1 MSAGLDL
8 TGFDPMLKDHYS
20 PLAVPNIAFQKNPAL
35 GMLKK
40 SSKQPGGGRKW
51 VQPFQFGYA
60 GGGSSDFPTAM
71 SASNNF
77 SKYEAWEVTRAKHY
91 RLAQVDNETIEATAS
106 GNMDAF
112 EPAFDEFDKGIEAE
126 ANWINFRFYRSKGGA
141 IGRTTNSNLA
151 TTAMVIDDAAGTW
164 AVTKSDIL
172 QLSSTDG
179 TSGSVRTG
187 TVTVSAIS
195 RQPTSTGT
203 GTITLTSNISTGI
216 PAAAQ
221 NDYIFLK
228 GDFGL
233 APAGLADWIPDSAPS
248 STSFFGVD
256 RTAEAEMMGGLRI
269 DNSSVGAPLNELYT
283 DMAAQI
289 DNMGG
294 SPDIALLHPI
304 TAATLSKQLDGR
316 WVTLKAVNFDG
327 SDAEIGY
334 RGFQVNFSGH
344 DVTLMTDRM
353 CPVNRTYMLDW
364 NVLTMFSAGP
374 APNFLQKRAGSIIKV
389 SEAFDGYEARIGEY
403 INFVDRVPGYG
414 CVGILA

>member
-1 MSAGLDL
+1 MPGLDL

-35 GMLKK
+35 GLLKK

-51 VQPFQFGYA
+51 VQPFMFGYG
-60 GGGSSDFPTAM
+60 GGGSSTFGTAM
-71 SASNNF
+71 SSNNNF

-91 RLAQVDNETIEATAS
+91 RLAQVDNETIEATAA

-126 ANWINFRFYRSKGGA
+126 ANWINFRFYRSRGGA
-141 IGRTTNSNLA
+141 IGRMTNSSLA
-151 TTAMVIDDAAGTW
+151 TTALTIDDAAGCW
-164 AVTKSDIL
+164 ALVKSDVIV
-172 QLSSTDG
+172 LSANDG
-179 TSGSVRTG
+179 TTGSVRTG
-187 TVTVSAIS
+187 SLTVSGLS
-195 RQPTSTGT
+195 RQPSSTGT
-203 GTITLTSNISTGI
+203 GTITVSANISTGI

-221 NDYIFLK
+221 NDYIFLN

-233 APAGLADWIPDSAPS
+233 APAGMADWIPDSAPS
-248 STSFFGVD
+248 STSYFGVD
-256 RTAEAEMMGGLRI
+256 RTAEIEMLGGLRI
-269 DNSSVGAPLNELYT
+269 DNSSAGNPLHELYT

-294 SPDIALLHPI
+294 DPTIAFLNPI
-304 TAATLSKQLDGR
+304 QAATLSKQLDGK

-327 SDAEIGY
+327 SEADIGY
-334 RGFQVNFSGH
+334 NGFQVNFGGH
-344 DVTLMTDRM
+344 NVTLMTDRM
-353 CPVNRTYMLDW
+353 CPVNRTYMLTWD
-364 NVLTMFSAGP
+364 VLTMFSAGP

-403 INFVDRVPGYG
+403 INFCDRVPGWG
-414 CVGILA
+414 CVGILS